1 MSTVYF
7 TDLRTRPTRNLLHK
21 VHELLQRLKIDRKIR
36 KNDVVAIKL
45 HFGEYGN
52 CAFLR
57 PIFLRTIVDRVKDIG
72 ARPFLTDTN
81 TLYTGS
87 RSNGVTH
94 LETAVRNGFD
104 YSVVGC
110 PVIIADG
117 VRGSSGVK
125 VRITGTGEVLEEVSI
140 AREIIDAD
148 ALIVVTH
155 FKMHDLSGFGGALK
169 NIGMGGATREGKLVQ
184 HSTVAPEVNVEKC
197 KGCSLCLN
205 YCPANAI
212 SIKQK
217 RAAIEGHRCIG
228 CGECV
233 VVCPQG
239 AVEIQW
245 NEEPEKFQKKMAEHA
260 YGALKEKKDKALF
273 LNFLIQV
280 SPACDCWPHNDAPVV
295 KDIGILAST
304 DPVAIDAA
312 SCDLVN
318 HEESLPGTALKRSL
332 KKGED
337 KFRALYPNIDWNTQL
352 DHAERLGMGERIYK
366 LVKV

>member
-21 VHELLQRLKIDRKIR
+21 VDGLLQRLKIDRKIR
-36 KNDVVAIKL
+36 KNEVVAIKL
-45 HFGEYGN
+45 HFGEHGN

-57 PIFLRTIVDRVKDIG
+57 PIFLRTIVDKVKGIG

-125 VRITGTGEVLEEVSI
+125 IPITGEELEEVSI
-140 AREIIDAD
+140 AKEIVDAD

-169 NIGMGGATREGKLVQ
+169 NIGMGGATREGKLIQ
-184 HSTVAPEVNVEKC
+184 HSTVAPDINIEKC
-197 KGCSLCLN
+197 RGCGLCLD
-205 YCPANAI
+205 YCPVNAI
-212 SIKQK
+212 SVKKK
-217 RAAIEGHRCIG
+217 RASIEGHRCIG

-233 VVCPQG
+233 VVCPRG

-245 NEEPEKFQKKMAEHA
+245 NEEPDKFQKKMVEHA
-260 YGALKEKKDKALF
+260 YGALTEKKEKTFF
-273 LNFLIQV
+273 LNFLLQV

-295 KDIGILAST
+295 RDIGILAST

-318 HEESLPGTALKRSL
+318 NEDALPGTAIKKPL
-332 KKGED
+332 KKGGD
-337 KFRALYPNIDWNTQL
+337 KFRAVYPGIDWNIQL
-352 DHAERLGMGERIYK
+352 DHAEKLGMGERAYK